1 MVNWLLAHWWV
12 LVAVLALAVLTGAG
26 WLQSR
31 RQQARWEAGRAQG
44 LRYGLPQ
51 LDALHHTRFED
62 AVRYLMQRDGC
73 QDARQTTA
81 VTGAAR
87 CTPRR
92 HATSS
97 IPHVPRAV
105 GGGMRETAE
114 VLNGL
119 LFAITPWLVLV
130 AMALF
135 LFPGPVQRS
144 GVATLERFERLRAD
158 SGVRRAAPLL
168 TQVLLLPPRIRD
180 RVNGHGLTPG
190 YVVRWWRAR
199 PLAGPFKIIRFVLLL
214 YVVGHVDDVV
224 DWEHLRWSAN
234 PGPHPGV
241 MQELLSSFVAMS
253 SSVATWDSSA
263 ISRVSVLSIVVLFLI
278 AEVRFIK
285 RVNLTSSG
293 RGTTLAAYDLEG
305 LTGHADGDSARMED
319 RRCWPVVVLLTVA
332 AQCAT
337 VLRRWEETQPD
348 CQIPR
353 VSVQPV
359 EHVIW
364 RAHRTRRAR
373 ARRHNER
380 QFKAHAAL
388 VVGALRQAEARQD
401 SKPGPALEDLTVML
415 LTIAERYAEGRID
428 DLLDADQLA
437 DVTPAT
443 PRERLR
449 GIVVGLTVVLVMA
462 GAAFLGLPDAALIP
476 LLPVVVIFVAV
487 VVNRGRMPTAGQL
500 TDRIIP
506 R

>member
-1 MVNWLLAHWWV
+1 M
-12 LVAVLALAVLTGAG
+12 
-26 WLQSR
+26 
-31 RQQARWEAGRAQG
+31 
-44 LRYGLPQ
+44 
-51 LDALHHTRFED
+51 
-62 AVRYLMQRDGC
+62 
-73 QDARQTTA
+73 
-81 VTGAAR
+81 
-87 CTPRR
+87 
-92 HATSS
+92 
-97 IPHVPRAV
+97 
-105 GGGMRETAE
+105 
-114 VLNGL
+114 
-119 LFAITPWLVLV
+119 
-130 AMALF
+130 
-135 LFPGPVQRS
+135 
-144 GVATLERFERLRAD
+144 
-158 SGVRRAAPLL
+158 
-168 TQVLLLPPRIRD
+168 
-180 RVNGHGLTPG
+180 
-190 YVVRWWRAR
+190 
-199 PLAGPFKIIRFVLLL
+199 LLL
-214 YVVGHVDDVV
+214 YIVVHIDDMA
-224 DWEHLRWSAN
+224 DWENLRLSAE

-241 MQELLSSFVAMS
+241 VQGVLSSFVAMPM
-253 SSVATWDSSA
+253 TILTGGSSA
-263 ISRVSVLSIVVLFLI
+263 VGRVSAVLFWAVVLT
-278 AEVRFIK
+278 AEVRLIK
-285 RVNLTSSG
+285 RMNLTSSG
-293 RGTTLAAYDLEG
+293 RGATLSAYDLEG
-305 LTGHADGDSARMED
+305 LTGYADGDSARMED
-319 RRCWPVVVLLTVA
+319 RRCWPVVALLTVS

-359 EHVIW
+359 ERAIW

-428 DLLDADQLA
+428 DLLDADHLA
-437 DVTPAT
+437 GVTPAA

-500 TDRIIP
+500 TDLIIP

>member
-1 MVNWLLAHWWV
+1 M
-12 LVAVLALAVLTGAG
+12 
-26 WLQSR
+26 
-31 RQQARWEAGRAQG
+31 
-44 LRYGLPQ
+44 
-51 LDALHHTRFED
+51 
-62 AVRYLMQRDGC
+62 
-73 QDARQTTA
+73 
-81 VTGAAR
+81 
-87 CTPRR
+87 
-92 HATSS
+92 
-97 IPHVPRAV
+97 
-105 GGGMRETAE
+105 
-114 VLNGL
+114 LNGL
-119 LFAITPWLVLV
+119 LFAVTPWLVLV

-135 LFPGPVQRS
+135 LFPGPVQRWGLAS
-144 GVATLERFERLRAD
+144 LERFERWRAD

-168 TQVLLLPPRIRD
+168 TQMLLVPPRIQN
-180 RVNGHGLTPG
+180 RVGGHGLAPG

-199 PLAGPFKIIRFVLLL
+199 PLAGPIKAFRFVLLL
-214 YVVGHVDDVV
+214 YIVGHIDDIA
-224 DWEHLRWSAN
+224 DWEHLRLSAD
-234 PGPHPGV
+234 PGPQPGV
-241 MQELLSSFVAMS
+241 VQALLSNFVAVPE
-253 SSVATWDSSA
+253 SVRRWDFSA
-263 ISRVSVLSIVVLFLI
+263 ISRGTEVLIWALILI

-293 RGTTLAAYDLEG
+293 RGATLAAYDPEG
-305 LTGHADGDSARMED
+305 LTGYADGDSARMED
-319 RRCWPVVVLLTVA
+319 RRCWPVVALLTVA
-332 AQCAT
+332 AQCAA

-359 EHVIW
+359 ERVIW

-401 SKPGPALEDLTVML
+401 SKAGPALEDLTVML

-428 DLLDADQLA
+428 DLLDADHLA
-437 DVTPAT
+437 GVTPAA

-500 TDRIIP
+500 TDLIIP